1 MARSR
6 KTVKTLKSSKVSE
19 RTQHYILKPTLHP
32 NGWKL
37 EVRAGNGTLLFT
49 VLKHP
54 TTPHQFKLLPANEQ
68 KVSPLRIRTT
78 AVRDVLRYTLRE
90 DRQELLSILQALNSP
105 LVSVRN
111 QQRETIARF
120 SPLSPE
126 IVLLRA
132 ISGSVAH
139 LRFKEKPEP
148 LGFQIECEAQPSD
161 QWLYA
166 IILYAVTR
174 IESYEPLSRLEEKTQ
189 QDEDMTAESVKR

>member
-1 MARSR
+1 MARPHEIV
-6 KTVKTLKSSKVSE
+6 KTVKSSKSSK
-19 RTQHYILKPTLHP
+19 RTKNYILKPALHP

-37 EVRAGNGTLLFT
+37 QIGEGDGTPLFT

-54 TTPHQFKLLPANEQ
+54 TTPPQFKLLPENKQ

-78 AVRDVLRYTLRE
+78 AVRDVLRYTLFE
-90 DRQELLSILQALNSP
+90 DRQELLSILHALNSP
-105 LVSVRN
+105 VVSVRN

-120 SPLSPE
+120 STLSPE

-132 ISGSVAH
+132 IRGSVAY

-148 LGFQIECEAQPSD
+148 LGFQIECEAQPSN

-166 IILYAVTR
+166 IILYVVAR
-174 IESYEPLSRLEEKTQ
+174 IESYESISRLDEKTQ
-189 QDEDMTAESVKR
+189 PDEDVPAENVKR